1 MRREE
6 LKRQKKS
13 DWEEFLNEEK
23 SGIRESLRRYHKKAM
38 ALFLSGVLAL
48 GTVTPAFAAEKTEDK
63 VETVYINAEAD
74 GTVEKVMVSEWLKN
88 HSSSDSLEDYS
99 DLANIENVK
108 GDEEFKQNADGS
120 IVWDSNGNDIY
131 YQGET
136 DKELPV
142 SMKVTYYLD
151 GKKIDPKDLAGK
163 SGQVKIRFD
172 YYNNTADTVK
182 VDGKKI
188 DVQTPFTLVTAMI
201 LPSDVF
207 TNVEVDNGKVI
218 SDGDKDIVVGLAFPG
233 LKKSLSLDTY
243 EKLED
248 VSIPDSVEVTAD
260 AEDFELALT
269 ATIAT
274 TGTLS
279 DLDTGDIEDAG
290 DLKEDINKL
299 TDASEQLVEGTG
311 ELLDGMNTLSSSFG
325 TYTKGVDSADKGA
338 EELAK
343 GLATLDSKKDEL
355 KGGVD
360 TLSQG
365 LNSLKSGTETLN
377 KGITSYTLGVS
388 TLADSLKS
396 AGEGTGQLKSGTSAL
411 SKGLTDYTNGA
422 EALDQGIQSMAGALS
437 QMKIPDEESLKQ
449 VNAAAT
455 TLEEDAKNL
464 QKMLVELDQLVG
476 GLAELNDNL
485 QSYQSAVK
493 AARQSLDSVDE
504 TATKQVQEQLRAKA
518 DKAKALRDKV
528 PMGES
533 IISDADIES
542 QISSIKVT
550 GAAAEAEAILDE
562 VLKIQIPAVNVNT
575 QALTVLLNDMQK
587 QAKVLE
593 TFANQVSGLTGEIP
607 KLTAGVG
614 QLSEGSKAL
623 TANNETLLTGMKTL
637 STGIDT
643 LASGVA
649 QMQAGAE
656 ELTKNNSSLTSGA
669 SSVKSGS
676 KQLADGSNE
685 LGKGVKAFNEGVEAA
700 SDGADQLKDGTGKL
714 SAAGGQ
720 LTDGISK
727 LTDGAGTLDDGMN
740 EFNEEGIQKLS
751 DLAGDDLENVIN
763 HLKAVKKADKNYTSY
778 AGIKEKSNGSVKFII
793 ETAPIEK

>member
-1 MRREE
+1 MRS
-6 LKRQKKS
+6 KK
-13 DWEEFLNEEK
+13 LGK
-23 SGIRESLRRYHKKAM
+23 HMQRAM
-38 ALFLSGVLAL
+38 VLFMCGALAL
-48 GTVTPAFAAEKTEDK
+48 GTAVPATAAEKTEDK
-63 VETVYINAEAD
+63 VETVYVNAEAD
-74 GTVEKVMVSEWLKN
+74 GTVEKVTVSEWLKN

-151 GKKIDPKDLAGK
+151 SKKINPKDLAGK

-182 VDGKKI
+182 VDDKKI

-207 TNVEVDNGKVI
+207 SNVEVDHGKVI
-218 SDGDKDIVVGLAFPG
+218 SDGDKNIVVGLAFPG
-233 LKKSLSLDTY
+233 LKKSLNLDTY

-290 DLKEDINKL
+290 DLKDDINKL

-325 TYTKGVDSADKGA
+325 IYTKGVDSADKGA
-338 EELAK
+338 KELAK
-343 GLATLDSKKDEL
+343 GLATLDSKKGEL

-360 TLSQG
+360 TLSKG
-365 LNSLKSGTETLN
+365 LSSLKSGTETLS

-388 TLADSLKS
+388 TLAESLKS
-396 AGEGTGQLKSGTSAL
+396 AEEGTGQLKSGTAAL

-422 EALDQGIQSMAGALS
+422 TALDEGIQSMAGALS

-449 VNAAAT
+449 VNTAAAA
-455 TLEEDAKNL
+455 LEEDAKNL

-476 GLAELNDNL
+476 GLTELDANL
-485 QSYQSAVK
+485 QAYQDAVK
-493 AARQSLDSVDE
+493 AARKSLDSVDE

-528 PMGES
+528 PMGDS
-533 IISDADIES
+533 IITDEEIES
-542 QISSIKVT
+542 QISSIKVE
-550 GAAAEAEAILDE
+550 GAAKEAEAILDQ
-562 VLKIQIPAVNVNT
+562 VLKIQIPSLNVDVSS
-575 QALTVLLNDMQK
+575 LTILLTDMQK
-587 QAKVLE
+587 QAKILE

-623 TANNETLLTGMKTL
+623 TANNETLLAGMKTL
-637 STGIDT
+637 TAGIVT
-643 LASGVA
+643 LSSGVS
-649 QMQAGAE
+649 QMEAGAQ
-656 ELTKNNSSLTSGA
+656 ELTKNNAALTSGA
-669 SSVKSGS
+669 SSVESGS
-676 KQLADGSNE
+676 KQLSDGSNE
-685 LGKGVKAFNEGVEAA
+685 LGKGVKAFNEGVVSA
-700 SDGADQLKDGTGKL
+700 SAGADQLKDGTGKL
-714 SAAGGQ
+714 SAAGSQ
-720 LTDGISK
+720 LTDGINK